1 MPWGA
6 LAQAAMT
13 ALVTLLVGGLYRK
26 ATAYFAGSVEWRRE
40 LKGDMDALKE
50 ATQATM
56 RAQLL
61 HNAEKYLDRGWLT
74 PEERASWHDMH
85 SKYSALGFNGLIDS
99 YSAKL
104 DKLPDRVI

>member
-40 LKGDMDALKE
+40 LKVG
-50 ATQATM
+50 
-56 RAQLL
+56 
-61 HNAEKYLDRGWLT
+61 
-74 PEERASWHDMH
+74 S
-85 SKYSALGFNGLIDS
+85 
-99 YSAKL
+99 
-104 DKLPDRVI
+104 